1 MERGLKSISD
11 PNLIAKHICTA
22 NTRQYVQAHP
32 TPIGSGGLA
41 QQIGSLANTPVA
53 LALLQRQPP
62 ATQGM
67 PCQRAMVQNL
77 SRPLPLTPQQISSS
91 IILDQFVSTYKAVKE
106 CTSSSISGQHVGH
119 YKAVI
124 DDDSLSSLHALM
136 MSLPYMIGFSPTRW
150 QSVVNIMLENPLE
163 SPRSIGF
170 I

>member
-62 ATQGM
+62 ATQGYALSKGYGTKSV
-67 PCQRAMVQNL
+67 PPSASHSSANL
-77 SRPLPLTPQQISSS
+77 FLHNTRSVCIYLQGGKGMHLLFHLWPTCR
-91 IILDQFVSTYKAVKE
+91 
-106 CTSSSISGQHVGH
+106 
-119 YKAVI
+119 
-124 DDDSLSSLHALM
+124 SL
-136 MSLPYMIGFSPTRW
+136 
-150 QSVVNIMLENPLE
+150 
-163 SPRSIGF
+163 
-170 I
+170 